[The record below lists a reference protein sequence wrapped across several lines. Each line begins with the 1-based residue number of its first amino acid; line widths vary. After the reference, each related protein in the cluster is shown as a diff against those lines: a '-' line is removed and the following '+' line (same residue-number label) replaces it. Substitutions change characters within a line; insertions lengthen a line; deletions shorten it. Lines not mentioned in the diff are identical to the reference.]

1 MAVES
6 ANTKVNWSVYPVRL
20 RFFEFNTILCEWSA
34 SFIMVANTVRSV
46 VVPVNVN
53 VAVVVAELP
62 TQAGI
67 ARVVVCPR

>member
-1 MAVES
+1 MR
-6 ANTKVNWSVYPVRL
+6 ANP
-20 RFFEFNTILCEWSA
+20 
-34 SFIMVANTVRSV
+34 VRSV

-67 ARVVVCPR
+67 VRVVEVPS